1 MTNICGFVE
10 RMNFM
15 KDLYVIYSH
24 TFESYY
30 GCLDNQAKTFIRESD
45 TISSEFSS
53 KNWREKDENL
63 KSRKIKI
70 MKLSVE

>member
-1 MTNICGFVE
+1 MKNICGFVE

-30 GCLDNQAKTFIRESD
+30 ERLNNQAKTFIRKND
-45 TISSEFSS
+45 TISSEFTG
-53 KNWREKDENL
+53 KNWGEKDKNL
-63 KSRKIKI
+63 KSRKTRV
-70 MKLSVE
+70 KL

>member
-1 MTNICGFVE
+1 MKNICGFVE

-30 GCLDNQAKTFIRESD
+30 ECLDNQAKTFIRESD
-45 TISSEFSS
+45 TISSEFSG

>member
-1 MTNICGFVE
+1 MKNICGFVE

-30 GCLDNQAKTFIRESD
+30 GCLDNQAKTFIRKND
-45 TISSEFSS
+45 TISSEFTG
-53 KNWREKDENL
+53 KNWGEQDESL
-63 KSRKIKI
+63 KNRKTRIK
-70 MKLSVE
+70 L